1 MPAVHLGGVLRQRG
15 QENMSPQRKLAL
27 RRFALRWLRKLFDW
41 LEDRL
46 HTEEIKLRNDLSGRH
61 QVSVAAASLTEKTDQ
76 SQDMLHRA
84 PGRPETFLQWEARR
98 SGVSVKTK
106 LNKKGR
112 HLTAREFDLR
122 FAR

>member
-1 MPAVHLGGVLRQRG
+1 MTLNNRRF
-15 QENMSPQRKLAL
+15 SSAL
-27 RRFALRWLRKLFDW
+27 RLAARRQIVRWLRKLFDW
-41 LEDRL
+41 LEERL
-46 HTEEIKLRNDLSGRH
+46 HAAEVKLRNDL
-61 QVSVAAASLTEKTDQ
+61 AEKTVQTEPPSDKGAVVAG
-76 SQDMLHRA
+76 SLSA
-84 PGRPETFLQWEARR
+84 PYKAPITFLQWEARR